1 MQHHPRTWRSSRKPK
16 LPPSGPQA
24 PRRTEIDVPM
34 VRRQVPADETLAEM
48 IALMPEWLQAQARA
62 EIPREIYA
70 EAGGQLQL
78 LPRTHKPRTQTTF
91 LAKTQQDNDDETE

>member
-1 MQHHPRTWRSSRKPK
+1 
-16 LPPSGPQA
+16 
-24 PRRTEIDVPM
+24 M

-48 IALMPEWLQAQARA
+48 ISLMPEWLQAQARA

-78 LPRTHKPRTQTTF
+78 LPKNQKHRQSTF
-91 LAKTQQDNDDETE
+91 LKKAQVSDDDD